1 MITYDNVRKVTTGE
15 RYFVLNYNYFKEYHK
30 MIEMIFKDL

>member
-15 RYFVLNYNYFKEYHK
+15 RYFALNYNYFKEYHK
-30 MIEMIFKDL
+30 MIEMIFKEL